1 MSKTEPRFQTLS
13 SSTMFKYW
21 SSIASPPLSFLSLR
35 PSIIDAGA
43 NSRAGMEVPD
53 DPEVGPNKEQSTLQ
67 PLIESQVRDLT
78 RTLAEIQ
85 EPKTQLCVAT
95 VQYSQCNDPQM

>member
-1 MSKTEPRFQTLS
+1 
-13 SSTMFKYW
+13 MFKYW
-21 SSIASPPLSFLSLR
+21 SSIAPPPLSFLSLR

-53 DPEVGPNKEQSTLQ
+53 DPEVGPDKEQSTLQ

-78 RTLAEIQ
+78 RTLAKRSY
-85 EPKTQLCVAT
+85 PL
-95 VQYSQCNDPQM
+95 DPLPTSLVVSCLDILLPVSRAMINSSLTTGHG